1 MAMTSSVPDA
11 ACGGSVEARAR
22 ARETI
27 RRVATAGGVS
37 DVGNALARVVRGTPG
52 PTLVALDRSEN
63 AALVAVSA
71 STRGPLVRALIGSAN
86 RPPRAAVRPPGV
98 VCPRDPAS
106 ALRVREWLSAGAP
119 QWQP

>member
-1 MAMTSSVPDA
+1 M
-11 ACGGSVEARAR
+11 EARAR

-27 RRVATAGGVS
+27 RRVATAGGVR
-37 DVGNALARVVRGTPG
+37 DVGDALARVVRGTPG
-52 PTLVALDRSEN
+52 PTLVALGRSEN

-71 STRGPLVRALIGSAN
+71 STRGPLVRTLMGSATGHLVRRCD
-86 RPPRAAVRPPGV
+86 RPVL